1 MVKKI
6 KDFCTVK
13 TGYSFRGQP
22 VTDKNGHFYLL
33 QAKDINSFG
42 EIDYHQ
48 CIKISTDN
56 IKHISPLSQGEIVLT
71 ARGSFKA
78 ALFESDEPF
87 VTSNAVFILDAES
100 RVCSNSYLAVWLN
113 SPSCKKQLEKV
124 ALLSATTPTLPRN
137 ALDELEVYLPEIREQ
152 EEIAAAY
159 KLNNKELKIQQ
170 EIYNLRKIQ
179 LEQLMNGALI

>member
-1 MVKKI
+1 M
-6 KDFCTVK
+6 
-13 TGYSFRGQP
+13 
-22 VTDKNGHFYLL
+22 
-33 QAKDINSFG
+33 
-42 EIDYHQ
+42 
-48 CIKISTDN
+48 
-56 IKHISPLSQGEIVLT
+56 LT

-87 VTSNAVFILDAES
+87 VTSNAVFILDADS

-159 KLNNKELKIQQ
+159 KLNNKGLKIQQ

-179 LEQLMNGALI
+179 LEKLMNGALI